1 LWKSDKIYPKMP
13 AGRPSEYRPEYIE
26 RTKEMCLQGATDI
39 QLADEF
45 GVSVQTLYNW
55 RNKYPE
61 FLDALKINKAV
72 ADEVVER
79 SLYERA
85 TGYERDSVKI
95 FCSKDGTVTEVPFR
109 EYVPPD
115 TTAAIF
121 WLKNR
126 KSGEWRDRTEREL
139 SGSLAVEYVAKSIL
153 DKE

>member
-1 LWKSDKIYPKMP
+1 MP
-13 AGRPSEYRPEYIE
+13 AGRPTQYKPEYSE
-26 RTKEMCLQGATDI
+26 QAKEMCLNGATDV

-55 RNKYPE
+55 RSKYPE
-61 FLDALKINKAV
+61 FLEALKGGKEVADAL
-72 ADEVVER
+72 VER

-95 FCSKDGTVTEVPFR
+95 FLAKDGSVVQVPFR

-115 TTAAIF
+115 ATSMIF

-126 KSGEWRDRTEREL
+126 KPAEWRDRHEHTGDGGGPIQII
-139 SGSLAVEYVAKSIL
+139 SSIPRPP
-153 DKE
+153 KE

>member
-1 LWKSDKIYPKMP
+1 
-13 AGRPSEYRPEYIE
+13 
-26 RTKEMCLQGATDI
+26 MCLKGATDV

-61 FLDALKINKAV
+61 FLEAIKPAKEV
-72 ADEVVER
+72 ADTIVER
-79 SLYERA
+79 ALYERA

-95 FCSKDGTVTEVPFR
+95 FLAKDGSVVQVPFR

-115 TTAAIF
+115 ATSMIF

-126 KSGEWRDRTEREL
+126 KSAEWRDRQEHTGPEGGPIQIVSTIPRPP
-139 SGSLAVEYVAKSIL
+139 
-153 DKE
+153 KE